1 MLGGHGT
8 CPSPGR
14 CTLGGRY
21 LGRRWVHQRQRRLAP
36 VGRDPPVFNVLCT
49 SFRDSRSPPPSAARR
64 SGARERPSL
73 RAPKNGRST
82 AVCRTRRAR
91 SKPRSTR
98 TSSGRITS
106 MAKVCGPSLATGRL
120 RRIHGRGIAAALSRP
135 AWRGAGTAFAP
146 GTEKRSLHGGMS
158 IPASAVETGQHVN
171 ELRPHS

>member
-1 MLGGHGT
+1 MHARRSI
-8 CPSPGR
+8 PARRAVPG
-14 CTLGGRY
+14 
-21 LGRRWVHQRQRRLAP
+21 LGRRPRRVHQRQRRLAP

-64 SGARERPSL
+64 GGARERPSL

-146 GTEKRSLHGGMS
+146 GTEIRSLHGGMS